1 MESSPPTEPPGIDIH
16 ELLAQRRLI
25 GHIWG
30 VGDVQ
35 EVRPDLSENQ
45 CWEVL
50 QHTDRHKDAE
60 LGINWL
66 TLETVAQ
73 SLFGDAPET
82 NEAGEA

>member
-1 MESSPPTEPPGIDIH
+1 
-16 ELLAQRRLI
+16 
-25 GHIWG
+25 
-30 VGDVQ
+30 
-35 EVRPDLSENQ
+35 
-45 CWEVL
+45 VL